1 MGNSEGSGCG
11 GVRMCEGDA
20 PDKAATS
27 TLGGDGVSSLSSIFV
42 LGGTGSSEGMSQL
55 MSVERFDIT
64 EGMDQLWKEGV
75 KMRTPRL
82 GACGAFSDGALYIVG
97 GWNGNQHDCTMEK
110 FEPAANKWSSSI
122 GMRAPRTFSGM
133 AALGSILYVCGGM
146 TMQKAEDKDVQ
157 WNTSTVEYFDTT
169 KSPPKWEGITSML
182 SPRLGPAVV
191 AFGPGRIIALGG
203 VDGDGTALSSVEILD
218 VKANAW
224 TNTIALPEARAAP
237 GAVVHDNTIYI
248 FGGCGVDGVP
258 LKSGFSLKLNED
270 GTTADGKG
278 WVPMQPMDQARGGF
292 GMVLAGTH
300 IVAIGGSSVE
310 SQHLRTTEILNI
322 ADFKAG
328 TAKWIAGPQMTHERR
343 YPGVVVQTQ

>member
-1 MGNSEGSGCG
+1 
-11 GVRMCEGDA
+11 MCEGDA
-20 PDKAATS
+20 VAT
-27 TLGGDGVSSLSSIFV
+27 TNAPATGADGVSALASIFV

-64 EGMDQLWKEGV
+64 DKMDQLWKEGV

-82 GACGAFSDGALYIVG
+82 GACGAFAGDALYIVG

-110 FEPAANKWSSSI
+110 FEPSSNKWSSSI

-133 AALGSILYVCGGM
+133 AALGPILYVCGGM

-169 KSPPKWEGITSML
+169 KSPPKWEGITSMQ

-191 AFGPGRIIALGG
+191 AFGDKRIIALGG
-203 VDGDGTALSSVEILD
+203 VDGDGTALSSVEILN
-218 VKANAW
+218 VEANEW
-224 TNTIALPEARAAP
+224 QYTTPLPEARAAP
-237 GAVVHDNTIYI
+237 GAVVHDKTIYI

-258 LKSGFSLKLNED
+258 LKSGFSLKLKED
-270 GTTADGKG
+270 GSVDGDGG
-278 WVPMQPMDQARGGF
+278 WIAMPNMQQARGGF
-292 GMVLAGTH
+292 GMVLAKDH

-310 SQHLRTTEILNI
+310 SQHLRTTEVLNI
-322 ADFKAG
+322 ADLA
-328 TAKWIAGPQMTHERR
+328 TATSKWVDGPQMTHERR
-343 YPGVVVQTQ
+343 YPGVVVQPMV